1 MKAAEI
7 EAQARVEAARI
18 YGKAYAGSP
27 QLYNPLRSLDTLG
40 TIVNGDTRLVLRT
53 DAAPFRVLVD
63 GPPAFPAE
71 ARRPTGAG
79 HERRSARGAAQP
91 WLQAGRLAFLA
102 LFGVTL
108 LAALAWAFSN
118 VRQIG
123 PENRAVVLRLGA
135 LERLAGPGLLLAWPQ
150 PLEQVVLLPS
160 AEQVIE
166 RRVEGLLRSE
176 QARRAD
182 LDVSLSSDAL
192 AGSGY
197 LLTGDAGV
205 VQLDVRVFYKVD
217 DPYAYVLQG
226 AHVPPALDRLVARNA
241 VQVCAARDL
250 DTILVARP
258 SCSGNDSAVAE
269 RRERLRGDLV
279 QGINHSLAALAA
291 AGSGLGIQVVRVD
304 VQSSLPRNAVS
315 AFNAVLD
322 RQPTGRA
329 ERRQGAHRGGE
340 THPGGHRGG
349 RPHSCRSPAPRP
361 ANGWPRRAA
370 TPPASLAWP
379 WRWAR
384 PIPACSGA
392 CTANGCRRSSARP
405 VRSAASIRATTAA

>member
-1 MKAAEI
+1 MSG
-7 EAQARVEAARI
+7 EAHE
-18 YGKAYAGSP
+18 G
-27 QLYNPLRSLDTLG
+27 LRS
-40 TIVNGDTRLVLRT
+40 
-53 DAAPFRVLVD
+53 
-63 GPPAFPAE
+63 
-71 ARRPTGAG
+71 
-79 HERRSARGAAQP
+79 P

-226 AHVPPALDRLVARNA
+226 AHVLPALDRLVARNA

-258 SCSGNDSAVAE
+258 ELLGNDSAVAE

-291 AGSGLGIQVVRVD
+291 AGSGLGIQVVRVAATRWPGSRD
-304 VQSSLPRNAVS
+304 AWSSVRVPSVAAPFS
-315 AFNAVLD
+315 AA
-322 RQPTGRA
+322 RACRAWPTG
-329 ERRQGAHRGGE
+329 
-340 THPGGHRGG
+340 
-349 RPHSCRSPAPRP
+349 SM
-361 ANGWPRRAA
+361 
-370 TPPASLAWP
+370 
-379 WRWAR
+379 
-384 PIPACSGA
+384 
-392 CTANGCRRSSARP
+392 RRSSSASVGGPSARRCWIP
-405 VRSAASIRATTAA
+405 SARRCSRSTTRPRS

>member
-1 MKAAEI
+1 MSD
-7 EAQARVEAARI
+7 EAHE
-18 YGKAYAGSP
+18 G
-27 QLYNPLRSLDTLG
+27 LRS
-40 TIVNGDTRLVLRT
+40 
-53 DAAPFRVLVD
+53 
-63 GPPAFPAE
+63 
-71 ARRPTGAG
+71 
-79 HERRSARGAAQP
+79 P

-108 LAALAWAFSN
+108 LAALAWVFSN

-150 PLEQVVLLPS
+150 PLEQVLLLPS

-226 AHVPPALDRLVARNA
+226 AHVLPALDRLVARNA

-250 DTILVARP
+250 DTILVAAR
-258 SCSGNDSAVAE
+258 SCSATTA
-269 RRERLRGDLV
+269 
-279 QGINHSLAALAA
+279 
-291 AGSGLGIQVVRVD
+291 
-304 VQSSLPRNAVS
+304 
-315 AFNAVLD
+315 
-322 RQPTGRA
+322 
-329 ERRQGAHRGGE
+329 
-340 THPGGHRGG
+340 
-349 RPHSCRSPAPRP
+349 RSPSAANACAATWCRASTTAWRRWPRP
-361 ANGWPRRAA
+361 AAGWASRWCGSTCSRA
-370 TPPASLAWP
+370 
-379 WRWAR
+379 
-384 PIPACSGA
+384 
-392 CTANGCRRSSARP
+392 CRAMR
-405 VRSAASIRATTAA
+405 